1 MHNDSIVKTVNDLI
15 ETCKDGEYGFQACA
29 EHTRTT
35 ELRNLF
41 KARALE
47 CLTAAR
53 ELQNIVVE
61 HGGEPDERGSA
72 RGALE
77 RGWISVLGTV
87 AGSSDHRMLEA
98 AERGEDLALARY
110 RKALRDDTLPPLVR
124 ALVERQM
131 AGVQRNHD
139 EVKRLRD
146 RTPH

>member
-61 HGGEPDERGSA
+61 HGGEPDEGGSA

>member
-61 HGGEPDERGSA
+61 HGGEPDEGGSA

-124 ALVERQM
+124 ALVERQL

-139 EVKRLRD
+139 QVKALRD
-146 RTPH
+146 RTPQ